1 MRARVAEQ
9 AVAAGAALVND
20 VSGGLADPDMIPAVA
35 AADVPF
41 VVMHWRGF
49 SESMNSRAV
58 YEDVVAEVL
67 DELRR
72 RMDAVVAGG
81 VAPERVVI
89 DPGLGFAKDA
99 AHDLKLVAHLAEL
112 HTLGR
117 PLLVAASRKRFLGHV
132 LAGPGSP
139 PPPARE
145 RDAATAAVSALAAGR
160 RLGGPGPRG
169 TGHRRRGPRRP
180 RGRGSRVN
188 EEHAQAAADIAEV
201 EAANTAFYEALERGD
216 YEELSGSW
224 LPGEDLTVSC
234 VHPGWPVLTG
244 RGEVLRS
251 YALIMANT
259 EYIQFFLTDVNI
271 AMTGD
276 TALVTCTENI
286 LSGGPA
292 EEGNALGPLVGQL
305 VVATNVFRHPPTARS
320 SLPPRTPVLTESD
333 EDEEDPP
340 PDETLSGGPPSREI
354 PFRRNP
360 FRRRKHPPEW
370 VRDR

>member
-1 MRARVAEQ
+1 M
-9 AVAAGAALVND
+9 
-20 VSGGLADPDMIPAVA
+20 
-35 AADVPF
+35 
-41 VVMHWRGF
+41 
-49 SESMNSRAV
+49 
-58 YEDVVAEVL
+58 
-67 DELRR
+67 
-72 RMDAVVAGG
+72 
-81 VAPERVVI
+81 
-89 DPGLGFAKDA
+89 
-99 AHDLKLVAHLAEL
+99 
-112 HTLGR
+112 
-117 PLLVAASRKRFLGHV
+117 
-132 LAGPGSP
+132 
-139 PPPARE
+139 
-145 RDAATAAVSALAAGR
+145 
-160 RLGGPGPRG
+160 
-169 TGHRRRGPRRP
+169 
-180 RGRGSRVN
+180 N

-305 VVATNVFRHPPTARS
+305 VVATNVFRRTADGWKLWS
-320 SLPPRTPVLTESD
+320 HHGSPVLTESD
-333 EDEEDPP
+333 EDEE
-340 PDETLSGGPPSREI
+340 ESPS
-354 PFRRNP
+354 
-360 FRRRKHPPEW
+360 
-370 VRDR
+370 